1 MSEPNAAWIPFSL
14 PEAIASTDGEKYFL
28 ALKEDA
34 EPATNPTKFLEW
46 ATNGFPE
53 GENLSDMLYWD
64 PSAREGKGGWVVLP
78 AFQETFEEGEFIPPK
93 DRVLTLK
100 EGILS
105 WLESFTIPEGENVGD
120 LIYWDGE
127 KWDLISAPSTQ
138 GILYWD
144 GFSWSYIIP
153 PNGDQL
159 NVLTARLGVVSWT
172 PTQDCE

>member
-14 PEAIASTDGEKYFL
+14 PEAVASTDGEKYFL
-28 ALKEDA
+28 ALKEEA

-78 AFQETFEEGEFIPPK
+78 AFQETLEEGEFIPPK

-105 WLESFTIPEGENVGD
+105 WLESFPIPDGINRGD
-120 LIYWDGE
+120 
-127 KWDLISAPSTQ
+127 
-138 GILYWD
+138 ILYWNSD
-144 GFSWSYIIP
+144 ENAWVVLPAPSGT
-153 PNGDQL
+153 GL
-159 NVLTARLGVVSWT
+159 KVLTINGGNIGWT
-172 PTQDCE
+172 DTQDCN